1 MALYDKDGNQLVT
14 CYDSSGN
21 AITAAYDSNGNV
33 VWIADRQIV
42 VCNYNVG
49 QWYIGSSERI
59 PVDKKEEYTELQ
71 TTIFNNIRPD
81 ICLMQEATS
90 TFCQDGTLAKD
101 FLSQWFEYI
110 EITRGSSGFQAH
122 MMATKDIPIED
133 YTVVPFVN
141 ASGNYPGYETAYI
154 TVNGK
159 RIFLL
164 NTHIITTPQYRQE
177 AQIAEVMDAVA
188 DKEYFIVS
196 GDFNLVI
203 HDGSEEDY
211 INCIKP
217 FLDAGYHTANCGDFG
232 IFPTYRRTEEANPQD
247 GYEPATDHIITS
259 ANINIVN
266 AYVDTTKLTD
276 NIADKIDHVPL
287 VAVLDIN

>member
-1 MALYDKDGNQLVT
+1 MALYDKDGNQLAT
-14 CYDSSGN
+14 CYDSSGS
-21 AITAAYDSNGNV
+21 AITTAYDPNGNV

-59 PVDKKEEYTELQ
+59 PVDKKTEYTALQ
-71 TTIFNNIRPD
+71 TAIFNNIRPD

-90 TFCQDGTLAKD
+90 TFCQDGTLAED

-110 EITRGSSGFQAH
+110 EITRGNSGFQAH
-122 MMATKDIPIED
+122 IMATKDIPIED

-141 ASGNYPGYETAYI
+141 ASGNYPGYETAYV

-164 NTHIITTPQYRQE
+164 NTHITTTQSTQE
-177 AQIAEVMDAVA
+177 AQVAEVLAAVSQ
-188 DKEYFIVS
+188 KEYFIIA
-196 GDFNLVI
+196 GDFNTVI
-203 HDGSEEDY
+203 HDKTETDY

-217 FLDAGYHTANCGDFG
+217 FVDAGYHTANCGAFG
-232 IFPTYRRTEEANPQD
+232 VLPTYRRTAEADPQD

-259 ANINIVN
+259 ANIDIID
-266 AYVDTTKLTD
+266 AYVETTKLTD
-276 NIADKIDHVPL
+276 NIAEKIDHIPL